1 MYCTIILYFGT
12 THVLHHLCYSIP
24 HYYAKQAT
32 KELIPILGDKYY
44 YDTTNIMLAFYK
56 ALKECRYVDDI
67 SGTQYYKTKC
77 I

>member
-1 MYCTIILYFGT
+1 MRKG
-12 THVLHHLCYSIP
+12 V
-24 HYYAKQAT
+24 
-32 KELIPILGDKYY
+32 IPILGDKYY
-44 YDTTNIMLAFYK
+44 YDTTNIILALYK